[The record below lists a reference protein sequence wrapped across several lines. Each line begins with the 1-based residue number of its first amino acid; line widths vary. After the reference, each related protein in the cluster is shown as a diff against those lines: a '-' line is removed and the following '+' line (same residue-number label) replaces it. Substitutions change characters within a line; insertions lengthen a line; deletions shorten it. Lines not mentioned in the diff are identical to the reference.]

1 MVKVLLFAK
10 LRDITGLPELIIYS
24 DSLQSCIIKFSQM
37 YPDIKEELHKCIY
50 VLNQKQIDDLNTSLV
65 DTDILAII
73 PPVSGG

>member
-1 MVKVLLFAK
+1 
-10 LRDITGLPELIIYS
+10 
-24 DSLQSCIIKFSQM
+24 M